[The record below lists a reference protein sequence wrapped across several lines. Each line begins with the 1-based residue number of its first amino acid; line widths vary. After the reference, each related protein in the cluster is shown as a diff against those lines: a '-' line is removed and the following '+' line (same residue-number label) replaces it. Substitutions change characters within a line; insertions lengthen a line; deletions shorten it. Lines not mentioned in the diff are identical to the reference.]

1 MSECRPSEGGGGK
14 KKGTSN
20 RRKLHSFRFDPAEHE
35 KERDSLWWREGETID
50 VVISAR
56 GEVRAANEG
65 RREGGGVDGGA
76 TVRRRIR
83 RGHMEG
89 SFLWRAALEWEA

>member
-1 MSECRPSEGGGGK
+1 ME

-20 RRKLHSFRFDPAEHE
+20 RRKLHSFRFDQAEHE
-35 KERDSLWWREGETID
+35 KERNSLKWREGETID

-56 GEVRAANEG
+56 GRSAQLM
-65 RREGGGVDGGA
+65 REGGGDGGGA